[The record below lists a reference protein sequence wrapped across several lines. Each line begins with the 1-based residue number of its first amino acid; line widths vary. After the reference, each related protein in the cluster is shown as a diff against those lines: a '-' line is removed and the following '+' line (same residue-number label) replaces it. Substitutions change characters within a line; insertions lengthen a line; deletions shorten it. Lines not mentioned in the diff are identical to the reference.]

1 MCVIIY
7 LINYQHLRIIALHA
21 SGSVVDFRVQ
31 EVVPSLVCCP
41 SLGCQVSLPLPPPR
55 P

>member
-7 LINYQHLRIIALHA
+7 LINYQHLAIIALPA

-41 SLGCQVSLPLPPPR
+41 SLGCQVSLPLPPLR